1 MVEYNPDR
9 IVLMRRLEKKTQA
22 ELTEGT
28 GISAAKISRIQN
40 RIVPFT
46 EEDAGKI
53 AACVDYPLS
62 FFSMGDVPT
71 PPTELTYRRSSKTLV
86 REINAVSAE
95 YEIMAGTVRRIAER
109 LRMKSRLQWIDDIAP
124 RDSAPLPIARI
135 NHIAQEARRNLNL
148 TDTGPISNVT
158 RALERVGIAVMPM
171 HSSGEESE
179 YKTTSE
185 GVSDPTLETPV
196 SVIGYL
202 GRDNTGDR
210 LRFTKVHELGHMI
223 LHKYRTSLTRQQM
236 ESEAHQFAGA
246 LLMPEDDARAI
257 FSRNTSIG
265 TLVDAKAG
273 WGISISALVMRI
285 SALNLIEPKRAKSPQ
300 VQMSMRGWKKHE
312 PVAVGVESP
321 ILFKQMIGQAYGT
334 VVSPTESRIDSFTVS
349 NELGVPFR
357 YLDLWAD
364 GLQEEGRQYGFREPR
379 FKKPEFAAMAES
391 QRQHSPR

>member
-9 IVLMRRLEKKTQA
+9 IVLMRRLEKKTQV

-28 GISAAKISRIQN
+28 GISTAKISKIQN

-46 EEDAGKI
+46 KEDAERI
-53 AACVDYPLS
+53 ATCVDYPLS
-62 FFSMGDVPT
+62 FFSMDDAPT

-109 LRMKSRLQWIDDIAP
+109 LRMKSHLQWIDDIAP
-124 RDSAPLPIARI
+124 RDGTPLSMEKI
-135 NHIAQEARRNLNL
+135 NHIAQETRRYLNL
-148 TDTGPISNVT
+148 ADTGPVRNVT

-185 GVSDPTLETPV
+185 GVSNPTLDTPV
-196 SVIGYL
+196 PVIGYL
-202 GRDNTGDR
+202 GRNNTGDR

-223 LHKYRTSLTRQQM
+223 LHKYRIHLTRQQM

-246 LLMPEDDARAI
+246 FLMPEDDARAI
-257 FSRNTSIG
+257 FAKNDSIS
-265 TLVDAKAG
+265 TFVDAKAG
-273 WGISISALVMRI
+273 WGISISALVMRV
-285 SALNLIEPKRAKSPQ
+285 SALNLIEPKRAKSLQ
-300 VQMSMRGWKKHE
+300 VQISMRGWKKHE
-312 PVAVGVESP
+312 PVAVSVESP
-321 ILFKQMIGQAYGT
+321 LLFKQMIGQAYGT
-334 VVSPTESRIDSFTVS
+334 VVSPTESRIDSFAVS
-349 NELGVPFR
+349 NKLGVPFR

-379 FKKPEFAAMAES
+379 FKKPEFTAS
-391 QRQHSPR
+391 SN